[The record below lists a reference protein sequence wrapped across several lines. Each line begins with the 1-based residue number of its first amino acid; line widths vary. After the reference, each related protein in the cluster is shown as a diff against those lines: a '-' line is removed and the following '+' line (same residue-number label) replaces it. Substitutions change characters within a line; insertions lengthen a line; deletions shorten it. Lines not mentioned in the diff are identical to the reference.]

1 MFIVMTSKGLTM
13 THKIRYF
20 IYDEELDL
28 QDDEDPIKEVEEREF
43 LEFEGDI
50 IYERHTVRENGCAQV
65 CLTKY
70 PEWMKAY

>member
-1 MFIVMTSKGLTM
+1 LFIAMTSKGLTM
-13 THKIRYF
+13 THLIRYF

-43 LEFEGDI
+43 LEFDGDI
-50 IYERHTVRENGCAQV
+50 TYERFTVRENGCAQV

-70 PEWMKAY
+70 PEWMKT

>member
-1 MFIVMTSKGLTM
+1 M
-13 THKIRYF
+13 THTIRYF

-43 LEFEGDI
+43 LEFDGDI
-50 IYERHTVRENGCAQV
+50 TYERFTVRENRCAQV